1 MDDET
6 SPLLQPL
13 ERRRFSTLSYICMNY
28 WFIFIILITLIICFV
43 SIFTIWLVSTFVVD
57 MPKLYLQQL
66 YIPALDLSENP
77 IATTAAA
84 APVNPTLFFDLK
96 FVNPTKGHI
105 ISCGDGE
112 VTFFYGFGRR
122 LDVANYT
129 VGGIVLDKG
138 ETAYRRG
145 VVEARGVPW
154 DGALETVS
162 GGSAAVFGVEVAVE
176 VRFGYYWFWYSS
188 KRWSRVGSDVEV
200 GASGRKLQ
208 SDAVRLTSAANRRSC
223 HHRFP
228 ALTFVVL
235 SVLLVLV
242 V

>member
-1 MDDET
+1 
-6 SPLLQPL
+6 
-13 ERRRFSTLSYICMNY
+13 
-28 WFIFIILITLIICFV
+28 
-43 SIFTIWLVSTFVVD
+43 

-77 IATTAAA
+77 TAAA
-84 APVNPTLFFDLK
+84 DAPVNPTLFFDLK
-96 FVNPTKGHI
+96 FVNPTEGHI

-112 VTFFYGFGRR
+112 VTFFYGSGRS

-129 VGGIVLDKG
+129 LGGIVLDKG
-138 ETAYRRG
+138 ETAYQRG

-154 DGALETVS
+154 EGALEAVS

-188 KRWSRVGSDVEV
+188 KRWLRVGNDVEV

-208 SDAVRLTSAANRRSC
+208 SEAVRLTSAANRQSC
-223 HHRFP
+223 RRFP
-228 ALTFVVL
+228 ALTFVV